1 VRDSLPRLAQADVEL
16 AGAATQTYPTLQ
28 AGRSRTFTMPKTRE
42 AASKGWSVS
51 ASDAPG
57 TDESDEQTHVV
68 AVLEGTNGKVM
79 LVDRCIEQ

>member
-1 VRDSLPRLAQADVEL
+1 
-16 AGAATQTYPTLQ
+16 
-28 AGRSRTFTMPKTRE
+28 MPKTRE

-57 TDESDEQTHVV
+57 TDESNEQTHVV